1 MDEWSEPG
9 AGTRAF
15 RYYFYSQLACLF
27 CLPVDVSCESPYRFR
42 CDNNRCIYKHELC
55 NHVDDCGDGSDEKE
69 EQCKQ
74 SEDEGKLRAPSL
86 LQFAECTSGISVCLV
101 EAELG
106 LRLQIPFDNCFPDHI
121 NTLTTQIHPSPAYSR
136 LVGASCLIF

>member
-1 MDEWSEPG
+1 MDWFIERTDEWMNG
-9 AGTRAF
+9 ASLLLAQEHLDTKS
-15 RYYFYSQLACLF
+15 YSQLAYLF

-74 SEDEGKLRAPSL
+74 SENGGKLRAPSHL
-86 LQFAECTSGISVCLV
+86 RFAECTSGISVCLV
-101 EAELG
+101 EAELD
-106 LRLQIPFDNCFPDHI
+106 LQLQIPFDSCFQTI
-121 NTLTTQIHPSPAYSR
+121 
-136 LVGASCLIF
+136 